1 MKKDLEKALVNIAR
15 VVDNNMSYSSYR
27 RYMREAM
34 ELKDA
39 IERIEF
45 NFKGV

>member
-1 MKKDLEKALVNIAR
+1 MKKDLEKALANIAR
-15 VVDNNMSYSSYR
+15 VVENNMSYSSYR
-27 RYMREAM
+27 KYMREAR

-39 IERIEF
+39 IERLEF